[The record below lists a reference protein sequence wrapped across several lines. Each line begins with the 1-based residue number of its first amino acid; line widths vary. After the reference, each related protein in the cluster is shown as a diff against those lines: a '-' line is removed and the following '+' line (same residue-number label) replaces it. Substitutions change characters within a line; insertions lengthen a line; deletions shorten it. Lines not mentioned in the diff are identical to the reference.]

1 MTEKEAIEI
10 LRSAISESEKVIA
23 QLSQMKELAERK
35 NRVGEYYSNIQ
46 NCRNEI
52 ESCKI
57 AVKAL
62 EEIQQ
67 YREIGT
73 VEACREAAEKQK
85 AKRPRIHK
93 ERFSSTYSCQ
103 KCGCVLIHKDETG
116 WFCGRHYKFCPDCGE
131 PIDWSE
137 EE

>member
-1 MTEKEAIEI
+1 MTEKEAVNVLNMVEAHGS
-10 LRSAISESEKVIA
+10 LSKKAKDMAI
-23 QLSQMKELAERK
+23 Q
-35 NRVGEYYSNIQ
+35 
-46 NCRNEI
+46 
-52 ESCKI
+52 
-57 AVKAL
+57 AL

>member
-1 MTEKEAIEI
+1 MTEKAAIDD
-10 LRSAISESEKVIA
+10 LRYLIEEYSAYPPETGV
-23 QLSQMKELAERK
+23 
-35 NRVGEYYSNIQ
+35 YSTIGALNFAIQ
-46 NCRNEI
+46 
-52 ESCKI
+52 S
-57 AVKAL
+57 L

>member
-1 MTEKEAIEI
+1 MTEKEAIKALKLINLTRVHPFYSWE
-10 LRSAISESEKVIA
+10 E
-23 QLSQMKELAERK
+23 MAEVRDM
-35 NRVGEYYSNIQ
+35 
-46 NCRNEI
+46 
-52 ESCKI
+52 